1 VLTDYAAPE
10 AAILEGLRI
19 AAGRAGVSLQ
29 DIGQV
34 IHGTTLVTNALI
46 ERRGARMAFV
56 TTEGFRDVIEMR
68 SENRFEQYDLNLR
81 LPEPLVPREH
91 RLTVAERM
99 SPEGEVL
106 LALSEAE
113 VARVV
118 AQVVAGGYEAVAVG
132 FLHSYAN
139 DAHERMVGEALRRA
153 LPGLSVSLSSVV
165 SPQMRELPR
174 FNTVCANAYV
184 QPQVADY
191 LGRLVA
197 RLRAEGIG
205 RRCSSSIRAAGS
217 CRSRRRWSS
226 RCGFWNP
233 ARRAARSSRPAT
245 RGRMAS
251 RKALSFDMGGTTAKI
266 CLVEDGA
273 PKTANSFEIARTY
286 RFKKGSGMVVS
297 TPVVE
302 MVEIGAGGGS
312 IASIDAMGRIQVGPR
327 SAGSEPGPACYRRGG
342 ENPTVTDANLI
353 LGRIDAESFAGGAI
367 PLEAALAERAVET
380 RLGALGLSTGEAAFG
395 VTEMVDENM
404 ANAARVH
411 AVENGR
417 DIEAF
422 TMIAFGGGA
431 PLHAC
436 RLAEKLGTR
445 RLIVPPGAGV
455 GSAIGFLRAPFSYE
469 ATRGLFQRL
478 DAFDAG
484 AVNAALAQMRE
495 EAAGFVARGA
505 GDRATEVRLTA
516 FMRYSGQG
524 WEIAVPLDWRV
535 FSAED
540 VPAIRAAFEAAYTR
554 LFGRV
559 VERLAVEIT
568 NWSLVVATRAPE
580 VARVAVRTHGA
591 EAPVVR
597 ERAFFD
603 AALRR
608 EVAAKE
614 VRREEFRARGCR
626 RRAGGD
632 RGGGDLDHRH
642 LGLPGGGAG
651 GRGDPDPAE
660 GGAMSIDHQIMWNR
674 LIAVVEEQAT
684 TLIRTAFSTSVREA
698 GDLSAGLFDRQAR
711 MIAQAVTGTP
721 GHVNAMAES
730 VGHFAREIG
739 AQNIH
744 EGDVY
749 VTNDPWMGTG
759 HLHDITMVTPVFR
772 KGVHIGFFAC
782 TAHVVDIGGR
792 GFGPDAGEVF
802 EEGLLIPIAKF
813 AERGRVDPLLI
824 RLIRANVRTPDQTV
838 GDMYS
843 LAACNEAG
851 NRRLQA
857 MLDEFGVDDID
868 ALSDFIIDASARAT
882 RAAIARVPD
891 GTYRNE
897 MRVDGYDAPVEM
909 RVRLDVSGERLVCD
923 FAGTSGE
930 SPKGVNVPEV
940 YTRAYACYGLKVA
953 IAPEVPNNAGSL
965 APFEITAPEGSHPR
979 GAPPRAGLGPACAGP
994 SRAGRGAG
1002 RAASGAAGRG
1012 AGGRRVLAL
1021 EHPDQRAGVRPRKPP
1036 AARRDPDVQLG
1047 RNRGAAGGGRA
1058 FGHGLPLGRLDHERR
1073 GDRAC
1078 GADHGLAEGAPA
1090 GLGRGRADARGLG
1103 QVIEIAPRR
1112 GYDMWFNAMFD
1123 RVENPARGRD
1133 GGGAGAPGRVELADG
1148 TRLRSKGRQ
1157 RVAAGQR
1164 LRLSLPGG
1172 GGIGNPR
1179 ERDREAVRRDVAAG
1193 YISAEEARERYGWE
1207 GD

>member
-1 VLTDYAAPE
+1 
-10 AAILEGLRI
+10 
-19 AAGRAGVSLQ
+19 
-29 DIGQV
+29 
-34 IHGTTLVTNALI
+34 
-46 ERRGARMAFV
+46 
-56 TTEGFRDVIEMR
+56 
-68 SENRFEQYDLNLR
+68 
-81 LPEPLVPREH
+81 
-91 RLTVAERM
+91 
-99 SPEGEVL
+99 
-106 LALSEAE
+106 
-113 VARVV
+113 
-118 AQVVAGGYEAVAVG
+118 
-132 FLHSYAN
+132 
-139 DAHERMVGEALRRA
+139 
-153 LPGLSVSLSSVV
+153 
-165 SPQMRELPR
+165 
-174 FNTVCANAYV
+174 
-184 QPQVADY
+184 
-191 LGRLVA
+191 
-197 RLRAEGIG
+197 
-205 RRCSSSIRAAGS
+205 
-217 CRSRRRWSS
+217 
-226 RCGFWNP
+226 
-233 ARRAARSSRPAT
+233 
-245 RGRMAS
+245 
-251 RKALSFDMGGTTAKI
+251 
-266 CLVEDGA
+266 
-273 PKTANSFEIARTY
+273 
-286 RFKKGSGMVVS
+286 
-297 TPVVE
+297 
-302 MVEIGAGGGS
+302 
-312 IASIDAMGRIQVGPR
+312 
-327 SAGSEPGPACYRRGG
+327 
-342 ENPTVTDANLI
+342 
-353 LGRIDAESFAGGAI
+353 
-367 PLEAALAERAVET
+367 
-380 RLGALGLSTGEAAFG
+380 
-395 VTEMVDENM
+395 
-404 ANAARVH
+404 
-411 AVENGR
+411 
-417 DIEAF
+417 
-422 TMIAFGGGA
+422 
-431 PLHAC
+431 
-436 RLAEKLGTR
+436 
-445 RLIVPPGAGV
+445 
-455 GSAIGFLRAPFSYE
+455 
-469 ATRGLFQRL
+469 
-478 DAFDAG
+478 
-484 AVNAALAQMRE
+484 
-495 EAAGFVARGA
+495 
-505 GDRATEVRLTA
+505 
-516 FMRYSGQG
+516 
-524 WEIAVPLDWRV
+524 
-535 FSAED
+535 
-540 VPAIRAAFEAAYTR
+540 
-554 LFGRV
+554 
-559 VERLAVEIT
+559 
-568 NWSLVVATRAPE
+568 
-580 VARVAVRTHGA
+580 
-591 EAPVVR
+591 
-597 ERAFFD
+597 
-603 AALRR
+603 
-608 EVAAKE
+608 
-614 VRREEFRARGCR
+614 
-626 RRAGGD
+626 
-632 RGGGDLDHRH
+632 
-642 LGLPGGGAG
+642 
-651 GRGDPDPAE
+651 
-660 GGAMSIDHQIMWNR
+660 MSIDHQIMWNR

-824 RLIRANVRTPDQTV
+824 RLICANVRTPDQTV

-909 RVRLDVSGERLVCD
+909 RVRLDVAGERLVCD

-965 APFEITAPEGSHPR
+965 APFEITAPEGSILAARRPAPVSVRHVLGHLVPDVVL
-979 GAPPRAGLGPACAGP
+979 GALHAALPGVVPAEGASSLWNIQISARASDPESRLPPAEILMFNSGGTGARPGADGLSATAFPSGVSTMSVEATEHVGPITVWRKELRQDSG
-994 SRAGRGAG
+994 GAG
-1002 RAASGAAGRG
+1002 RMRG
-1012 AGGRRVLAL
+1012 
-1021 EHPDQRAGVRPRKPP
+1021 
-1036 AARRDPDVQLG
+1036 
-1047 RNRGAAGGGRA
+1047 
-1058 FGHGLPLGRLDHERR
+1058 
-1073 GDRAC
+1073 
-1078 GADHGLAEGAPA
+1078 
-1090 GLGRGRADARGLG
+1090 GLG

-1179 ERDREAVRRDVAAG
+1179 EREREAVRRDVAAG